1 MIPPLILSIQ
11 VASLATSIALV
22 VGVAASAV
30 LARWRTPLSVILEV
44 MVLLPLVLPPT
55 VLGYYLLI
63 VLGERSPIG
72 AWLASVGLPLIFS
85 WRGAVVAAALVA
97 LPLVVLPT
105 RSALESI
112 PEDLGDVARTLGRSE
127 VAVFF
132 SLTLPLARRGVLAG
146 AMLGFARALGE
157 FGATL
162 MVAGSI
168 PGRTQT
174 LPLAIFDAAQRGDR
188 ATANMLALFLTLTAI
203 GALVILR
210 RLGTRL
216 ADGGRRG

>member
-1 MIPPLILSIQ
+1 MIQPLLLSIQ
-11 VASLATSIALV
+11 VASVATLIALLL
-22 VGVAASAV
+22 GVPASAV
-30 LARWRTPLSVILEV
+30 LARWRSPFSVVLEV

-72 AWLASVGLPLIFS
+72 AWLTSVGLPLIFS

-105 RSALESI
+105 RSALESV

-127 VAVFF
+127 PAVFF
-132 SLTLPLARRGVLAG
+132 TLTLPLAWRGVLAG

-174 LPLAIFDAAQRGDR
+174 LPLAIFDAAQSGDR

-203 GALVILR
+203 GALVVLR

-216 ADGGRRG
+216 ADGRRRG